1 MATPGYKLLVARLLA
16 GLPVYALSNIAWK
29 TPGRRATTITY
40 LLYTR
45 GYSSMGCI
53 LQAIILS
60 VAVVN
65 PRRACAARVT
75 VVVLCVCMCVCVR
88 GPHLRLAQLSDKL
101 GILAVSVS
109 CWLVFKKGVFRIMA
123 SFRR

>member
-1 MATPGYKLLVARLLA
+1 MLGLTLRAQAVSPFKSLSPQLA
-16 GLPVYALSNIAWK
+16 AVQVFILKPVI
-29 TPGRRATTITY
+29 
-40 LLYTR
+40 
-45 GYSSMGCI
+45 
-53 LQAIILS
+53 
-60 VAVVN
+60 N

-75 VVVLCVCMCVCVR
+75 VVVLCVCVCVCVR
-88 GPHLRLAQLSDKL
+88 GPHLRLAQLSDKV